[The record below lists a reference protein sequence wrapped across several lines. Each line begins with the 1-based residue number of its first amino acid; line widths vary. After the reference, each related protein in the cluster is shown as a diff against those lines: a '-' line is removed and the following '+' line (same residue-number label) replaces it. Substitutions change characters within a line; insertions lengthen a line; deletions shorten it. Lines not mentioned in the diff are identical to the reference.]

1 MDRPRLIEPGT
12 KYFFNET
19 LKKQRL
25 RNTKYNN
32 DLVNF
37 GLFLF
42 FLGILFSILYLKKKS
57 KPTESKKVLTNL
69 EKQQYI
75 LNQIQKA
82 SKQKFENTNNLI
94 TNLPKYENEFDKF
107 Y

>member
-1 MDRPRLIEPGT
+1 MENPRLIEPGA

-19 LKKQRL
+19 LKKYKL

-37 GLFLF
+37 LLFLF
-42 FLGILFSILYLKKKS
+42 FIIVLFSILYFKKKS
-57 KPTESKKVLTNL
+57 KPSQKNKLQSNL

-75 LNQIQKA
+75 LQQMQKA
-82 SKQKFENTNNLI
+82 TIKKHQNSPNLI
-94 TNLPKYENEFDKF
+94 TNLPRYQNEFDKL